1 MKINKNLY
9 LPAALCV
16 ALIVSSCGGDN
27 GSKPTLK
34 IPETY
39 VSAKFAANTTAEAG
53 VVSALK
59 TVSDAANKAEKDA
72 QKAGTTVAAIP
83 YPAALSSV
91 TLPAYKKL
99 IDAWLV
105 ELVKAA
111 NSPDGFQI
119 PGASGPTAG
128 QEGGLLDTRLLDE
141 NGLELE
147 QMIQKG
153 SFGATFYNHA
163 LTVINGK
170 LTSASTDKL
179 IKIFGTDVNFTW
191 KDAKDAAKYARRRS
205 NKTTKKGAFYEIQKN
220 LITAK
225 AAIEAGSTFTK
236 ERDKALNDFLLNWEK
251 SNFATVIYY
260 CNAAKKSLQT
270 LKTTKTYKVKADA
283 LHAYAEAVAFAHGF
297 KGVSKKK
304 ITDAQ
309 IDEVLKLLLAP
320 AGQKPESYKFL
331 KDANLLGNLEQA
343 IAKIKSVYGFT
354 DAEVNSFYTNDP
366 E

>member
-1 MKINKNLY
+1 MKINKNHY
-9 LPAALCV
+9 LSAMLCV

-27 GSKPTLK
+27 NNPTLK
-34 IPETY
+34 IPKTY
-39 VSAKFAANTTAEAG
+39 VSAKFAENTTAESWL
-53 VVSALK
+53 VSALSA
-59 TVSDAANKAEKDA
+59 VSDAANNAEKNA

-91 TLPAYKKL
+91 TLPSYKALVAK
-99 IDAWLV
+99 WLV

-111 NSPDGFQI
+111 NSPDGFQT
-119 PGASGPTAG
+119 PGASGPAAG
-128 QEGGLLDTRLLDE
+128 QEGGLLGKRLLDE

-153 SFGATFYNHA
+153 SFGAALYNHA

-179 IKIFGTDVNFTW
+179 IKIFGTDVNFDW
-191 KDAKDAAKYARRRS
+191 SKAKDAAKYARRRS

-225 AAIEAGSTFTK
+225 AAIEAGSAFNK

-260 CNAAKKSLQT
+260 CNAAKKSLQNPT
-270 LKTTKTYKVKADA
+270 SDEVKGDG
-283 LHAYAEAVAFAHGF
+283 LHAYAEGVAFAHGF

-320 AGQKPESYKFL
+320 AGKKPESYKFL
-331 KDANLLGNLEQA
+331 KDANLLENLTKA

-354 DAEVNSFYTNDP
+354 DAEVISFYTNDP
-366 E
+366 Q

>member
-1 MKINKNLY
+1 MKINKLY
-9 LPAALCV
+9 LPAMLCV
-16 ALIVSSCGGDN
+16 ALIVFNCGGDN
-27 GSKPTLK
+27 DSKPTLK
-34 IPETY
+34 IPTTY

-59 TVSDAANKAEKDA
+59 TVSDAANAAEKDA

-91 TLPAYKKL
+91 TLPAYKTL
-99 IDAWLV
+99 IEGWLV

-111 NSPDGFQI
+111 NSPDGFKI
-119 PGASGPTAG
+119 PEASGPAAG
-128 QEGGLLDTRLLDE
+128 QEGGLLGKRLLDE

-153 SFGATFYNHA
+153 SFGAALYKHA

-179 IKIFGTDVNFTW
+179 IKIFGTDVNFAW
-191 KDAKDAAKYARRRS
+191 DKAKDAAKYARRRS

-225 AAIEAGSTFTK
+225 AAIEAGASFTK
-236 ERDKALNDFLLNWEK
+236 ERDKALNDFLLNWEE

-260 CNAAKKSLQT
+260 CNAAKKLLQT
-270 LKTTKTYKVKADA
+270 SNATDEVKGDA
-283 LHAYAEAVAFAHGF
+283 LHAYAEGVAFAHGF
-297 KGVSKKK
+297 KGLSKKK

-309 IDEVLKLLLAP
+309 IDEVLKFLQAP
-320 AGQKPESYKFL
+320 AGQTPTSYKFL
-331 KDANLLGNLEQA
+331 TNANLIQYLEKA

-354 DAEVNSFYTNDP
+354 DAEVSSFYVNDP
-366 E
+366 K

>member
-9 LPAALCV
+9 LFAMLCV
-16 ALIVSSCGGDN
+16 ALIVSSCGGDDN
-27 GSKPTLK
+27 NPTPSLK
-34 IPETY
+34 IPKTY

-53 VVSALK
+53 VVSALSA
-59 TVSDAANKAEKDA
+59 VSKAAGNAEKNP
-72 QKAGTTVAAIP
+72 KAKTGTDVAAIP

-91 TLPAYKKL
+91 TLPSYKALVAK
-99 IDAWLV
+99 WLV

-111 NSPDGFQI
+111 NSPDGFQT
-119 PGASGPTAG
+119 PGASGPAAG
-128 QEGGLLDTRLLDE
+128 QEGGLLGKRLLDE

-153 SFGATFYNHA
+153 SFGSALYNHA
-163 LTVINGK
+163 LTVINGT

-205 NKTTKKGAFYEIQKN
+205 NQTTKKGAFYEIQKN

-225 AAIEAGSTFTK
+225 AAIEAGSAFNK
-236 ERDKALNDFLLNWEK
+236 QRDKALNDFLLNWEK

-270 LKTTKTYKVKADA
+270 PNITDEVKGDA
-283 LHAYAEAVAFAHGF
+283 LHAYAEGVAFAHGF
-297 KGVSKKK
+297 KGLSKKK

-331 KDANLLGNLEQA
+331 KDANLLENLTKA

-354 DAEVNSFYTNDP
+354 DAEVSSFYTNDP
-366 E
+366 K